1 MYIFIFVIF
10 LLLFIYLS
18 HPPFYFLLK
27 SSCDGYPPL
36 QDSPLVDVDV
46 DNNSITSRFSR
57 TELQGS
63 NSSSSHE
70 SMVSKQKSVS
80 II

>member
-10 LLLFIYLS
+10 YYYLFIYLS
-18 HPPFYFLLK
+18 HPRFYFLLK

-46 DNNSITSRFSR
+46 DNNSIPHLAIFQDWTSGF
-57 TELQGS
+57 E
-63 NSSSSHE
+63 
-70 SMVSKQKSVS
+70 
-80 II
+80 